1 MFVVLLL
8 GGAFAYV
15 FREQIKNNMKPAMM
29 DTIRDYDP
37 SKPENPITKAWDAT
51 QNKLQCCGK
60 LDENGAKVDC
70 SSENPVD
77 EDKIFTK
84 DCFGEAVVFVKG
96 HAVIIGGV
104 AVGIAAIMILG
115 MVFAICL
122 YKLIKRST

>member
-1 MFVVLLL
+1 MYICLDLNIL
-8 GGAFAYV
+8 V
-15 FREQIKNNMKPAMM
+15 FQVPA
-29 DTIRDYDP
+29 
-37 SKPENPITKAWDAT
+37 S
-51 QNKLQCCGK
+51 CCK

-104 AVGIAAIMILG
+104 AVGIAAIMVRIK
-115 MVFAICL
+115 FQTNSKAFYRCL
-122 YKLIKRST
+122 